1 MEKTQQLVSPKEAF
15 DAARRYGQTVPV
27 DVFGLAA
34 ELGLGPEA
42 DVLGDNISGLLRRN
56 PDGSMTCVY
65 NAFHAPTRQRF
76 TVAHE
81 IGHFIFHRDRLNAG
95 VSDTLAFRAD
105 NVQLPNPLIGREQ
118 EWQANNFAA
127 NLLVPDRWLRAAQAA
142 GIKSVPELARHFN
155 VSPAVM
161 RIKMGIPMEVSS

>member
-1 MEKTQQLVSPKEAF
+1 MLSPKQAF
-15 DAARRYGQTVPV
+15 DAARRYAETVPV
-27 DVFGLAA
+27 DVFALAA
-34 ELGLGPEA
+34 TLGLGPVAE
-42 DVLGDNISGLLRRN
+42 LLPDNISGLIRRN
-56 PDGSMTCVY
+56 SDGSMTCVY
-65 NAFHAPTRQRF
+65 NWDHSLTRQRF

-105 NVQLPNPLIGREQ
+105 DVQLPNPLIGREQ

-127 NLLVPDRWLRAAQAA
+127 NLLVPDRWLKAARAAGFNTVA
-142 GIKSVPELARHFN
+142 ELAGHFK

-161 RIKMGIPMEVSS
+161 RIKLGIPKDVAA

>member
-1 MEKTQQLVSPKEAF
+1 MLSTKQGF
-15 DAARRYGQTVPV
+15 DLARRYGEASPPV

-34 ELGLGPEA
+34 ALGLGPHPA
-42 DVLGDNISGLLRRN
+42 SLPDNISGLIRRN
-56 PDGSMTCVY
+56 NDGTMSCVY
-65 NAFHAPTRQRF
+65 NMRHARTRQRF

-81 IGHFIFHRDRLNAG
+81 IGHFIFHRDRLNGG

-105 NVQLPNPLIGREQ
+105 DVELPNPLIGREQ

-127 NLLVPDRWLRAAQAA
+127 NLLVPDRWLRAARAA
-142 GIKSVPELARHFN
+142 GINDVTELARNFE

-161 RIKMGIPMEVSS
+161 KIKLGLPKE